1 MFVSFRHVT
10 QSSTNQVVTQISKDI
25 ARLTVLMRRGEK
37 QQKLQIEKLTT
48 DFKDALQRYS
58 DMQKV
63 CKMRYVSE
71 NLNSFNYKEILISK
85 HAFCLTLMIIFLIVN
100 C

>member
-71 NLNSFNYKEILISK
+71 YLNNLNNFSYKEILIMK
-85 HAFCLTLMIIFLIVN
+85 HEF
-100 C
+100 

>member
-1 MFVSFRHVT
+1 MVT
-10 QSSTNQVVTQISKDI
+10 QTSKDI
-25 ARLTVLMRRGEK
+25 ARLTVLMRRGAK

-63 CKMRYVSE
+63 CMRHVSDM
-71 NLNSFNYKEILISK
+71 NIRVVSNITKKS
-85 HAFCLTLMIIFLIVN
+85 
-100 C
+100 